1 MCGVSGWF
9 LKPGER
15 LEAHRLTAMADALA
29 HRGPD
34 DRGYI
39 IDDSRGVALAHNRLS
54 IIDLSSAG
62 HQPMVSQDGSDVLV
76 YNGELYNFRDLRAKL
91 EHLGHQFTSRSDTE
105 VVLASLREWGTIALS
120 RFCGMFAIAFWSAR
134 SGTLLLARDPLGMK
148 PLYYTPLPDGK
159 GVAFASEIKAFLT
172 LPGFAPRMEP
182 TALRQ
187 FLEFGYTFDQ
197 ERTSLAGVAKL
208 PPGSYLECVNGCA
221 GRPITYFSLPAPDP
235 ADRRSRAEREEE
247 LHRVLSQVMEEHL
260 IADVPVGLLL
270 SGGLDSSVT
279 AALAARH
286 SRITTISMG
295 FADSKIDERPF
306 ARIVSDHIGSDHREV
321 TIHPAEVVEILE
333 EVVPVF
339 DDLFADWGTFS
350 TRLLYQKCRDQ
361 GIKVVLVGE
370 GSDEIF
376 GGYPVFEKALQLRG
390 PQPWRLFRLY
400 QRYAGQRYG
409 TEFGAFREIMNRY
422 LAEGNGDLFHAVRL
436 FEARNQVPNNYV
448 MKVDKA
454 SMSVSVE
461 ARAPFLDRR
470 VAELACRTP
479 RDLLLGE
486 GTSKLLLRGM
496 AERFDLLPREITR
509 RAKFG
514 GSIAN
519 SWMDDSPRFRA
530 FARDVIL
537 DPAGW
542 TDELGL
548 RSAMTDYFEGRREGY
563 SFPRAI
569 SVFRNL
575 AWRLLLLNLWSRH
588 YLGRS

>member
-1 MCGVSGWF
+1 MCGISGWF
-9 LKPGER
+9 LKPGEQMEPR
-15 LEAHRLTAMADALA
+15 RLTAMADALA

-34 DRGYI
+34 DRGYF
-39 IDDSRGVALAHNRLS
+39 IDETRGVALAHNRLS
-54 IIDLSSAG
+54 IIDLSPAG
-62 HQPMVSQDGSDVLV
+62 HQPMLTSDGDVLV
-76 YNGELYNFRDLRAKL
+76 YNGELYNFRDLRTEL
-91 EHLGHQFTSRSDTE
+91 GRLGHQFISRSDTE
-105 VVLASLREWGTIALS
+105 VVLAALREWGTWALS
-120 RFCGMFAIAFWSAR
+120 RFCGMFAIAYWSPR
-134 SGTLLLARDPLGMK
+134 SGRLLLARDPLGMK
-148 PLYYTPLPDGK
+148 PLYYTTLPGRK
-159 GVAFASEIKAFLT
+159 GVAFASEIKAFLA
-172 LPGFAPRMEP
+172 LPGFTARMEP

-208 PPGSYLECVNGCA
+208 PPGSWLECSNGA
-221 GRPITYFSLPAPDP
+221 VGRPVTYFTLPAPDP
-235 ADRRSRAEREEE
+235 NDRRGREAREEE
-247 LHRVLSQVMEEHL
+247 LHAVLSQVMEEHL

-295 FADSKIDERPF
+295 FADSTVDERPF
-306 ARIVSDHIGSDHREV
+306 ARMVSDHIGSDHREV
-321 TIHPAEVVEILE
+321 TIHPGEVVDTLE
-333 EVVPVF
+333 VVVPVF
-339 DDLFADWGTFS
+339 DDLFSDWGTFS
-350 TRLLYQKCRDQ
+350 TRLLYQKCREQ
-361 GIKVVLVGE
+361 GVKVVLVGE

-390 PQPWRLFRLY
+390 PRPWQLFRLY
-400 QRYAGQRYG
+400 QRYAGQRHG
-409 TEFGAFREIMNRY
+409 TEFGAFRKIMNRY
-422 LAEGNGDLFHAVRL
+422 LAEGSGDIFHAVRL

-454 SMSVSVE
+454 SMAVSVE

-519 SWMDDSPRFRA
+519 SWMDDSPRFRT
-530 FARDVIL
+530 FARDVIM
-537 DPAGW
+537 DHAGW

-548 RSAMTDYFEGRREGY
+548 RSAMTDYFDGRREGY
-563 SFPRAI
+563 PFPRAI

-588 YLGRS
+588 YLGRR